1 MVAKEIGGGPARN
14 LRSRAPETNKRF
26 EESDISSEEVK
37 LQKTQE
43 DKRNT
48 KKRVYEEISMLQ
60 KPEILT
66 KALTVDDARTNTK
79 ES

>member
-1 MVAKEIGGGPARN
+1 MIARENGGGPARN

-48 KKRVYEEISMLQ
+48 KKRAYEEMSMES
-60 KPEILT
+60 KPEGLK
-66 KALTVDDARTNTK
+66 KALTAGET
-79 ES
+79 